1 MSLKD
6 EFDLDGRR
14 VLLTGGSRGLGRAMA
29 EGLAQAGASVVAVA
43 RTSTEDSADG
53 RVRTVQAD
61 VADLGALP
69 ALVDRA
75 EEMLGGHVDTV
86 VHAAGVQHRAAAVAF
101 PPEEW
106 QRLVMVNLTA
116 PFALS
121 QEVGRR
127 QIDRSEPGSHIFIA
141 SLTSHIGL
149 PNLAAYAATKSGV
162 MGVVRT
168 LAVEWAAS
176 GIRVNALGPGYFR
189 TALTEALFQD
199 EAARE
204 RLYQRIPMQRFG
216 QPADLCGPAV
226 FLASDASRYITGQL
240 LMVDGGWTAG

>member
-1 MSLKD
+1 MSVKD

-29 EGLAQAGASVVAVA
+29 EGQAQAGASVVAAA
-43 RTSTEDSADG
+43 RTATEDSADG

-61 VADLGALP
+61 VAELSALP
-69 ALVDRA
+69 DLVDRA

-127 QIDRSEPGSHIFIA
+127 QIDRSEAGSHIFIA

-216 QPADLCGPAV
+216 EPVDLCGPVV

>member
-1 MSLKD
+1 MGVKD
-6 EFDLDGRR
+6 EFDLSGRR
-14 VLLTGGSRGLGRAMA
+14 VLLTGGSRGLGRAMS
-29 EGLAQAGASVVAVA
+29 EGLAQAGAWVVAVA
-43 RTSTEDSADG
+43 RTATEDSPDG

-61 VADLGALP
+61 VAELDALP

-86 VHAAGVQHRAAAVAF
+86 VHAAGVQHRSAAVSF
-101 PPEEW
+101 PAQEW
-106 QRLVMVNLTA
+106 QRLLAVNLTA

-121 QEVGRR
+121 QEIGRR
-127 QIDRSEPGSHIFIA
+127 QIERSEPGSHIFVA
-141 SLTSHIGL
+141 SLTSQMGL
-149 PNLAAYAATKSGV
+149 ANLAAYAATKSGV

-199 EAARE
+199 EVARE

-216 QPADLCGPAV
+216 QPDDLCGPLV

>member
-1 MSLKD
+1 MGYKE
-6 EFDLDGRR
+6 EFNLSGRR
-14 VLLTGGSRGLGRAMA
+14 VLLTGGSRGLGQAMA
-29 EGLAQAGASVVAVA
+29 EGLAEAGASVVTVA
-43 RTSTEDSADG
+43 RTITEGSADG
-53 RVRTVQAD
+53 TIQTVQAD
-61 VADLGALP
+61 VAELDALP

-86 VHAAGVQHRAAAVAF
+86 VHAAGVQHRSAAVSF

-106 QRLVMVNLTA
+106 QRLLTVNLTA

-121 QEVGRR
+121 QEIGRR
-127 QIDRSEPGSHIFIA
+127 QLERSETGSHIFIA
-141 SLTSHIGL
+141 SLTSHMGL

-216 QPADLCGPAV
+216 QPVDLCGPVV
-226 FLASDASRYITGQL
+226 FLASDASRYVTGQL

>member
-1 MSLKD
+1 MSVKD

-43 RTSTEDSADG
+43 RTATEDSADG

-61 VADLGALP
+61 VADLDALP
-69 ALVDRA
+69 DLVDRA
-75 EEMLGGHVDTV
+75 EEMLEGHVDTV
-86 VHAAGVQHRAAAVAF
+86 VHAAGVQHRAAAVSF

-106 QRLVMVNLTA
+106 QRLVTVNLTA
-116 PFALS
+116 PFTLS

-127 QIDRSEPGSHIFIA
+127 QLERSEPGSHIFIA

-204 RLYQRIPMQRFG
+204 RLYQRIPMKRFG
-216 QPADLCGPAV
+216 QPVDLSGPAV
-226 FLASDASRYITGQL
+226 FLASDASRYVTGQL